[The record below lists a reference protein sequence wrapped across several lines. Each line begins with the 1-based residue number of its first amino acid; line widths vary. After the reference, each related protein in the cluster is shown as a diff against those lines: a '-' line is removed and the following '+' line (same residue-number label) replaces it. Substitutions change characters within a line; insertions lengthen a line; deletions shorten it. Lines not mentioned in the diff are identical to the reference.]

1 MPGGRCQKTD
11 HGAVETTRKIANRQ
25 DKSWAVRID
34 EVHFR
39 YDKGSQEVLRGL
51 DLDIYDNEIL
61 MINGSNGC
69 GKSTLLS
76 LIAGV
81 NKPYRGRI
89 KIKQGKSVGMLP
101 QNPELLF
108 TRRSVR
114 EELVDASDRKKL
126 VDIVRF
132 CKLEHLMD
140 RHPYDLSGGEKQ
152 RLALAKGTS
161 V

>member
-1 MPGGRCQKTD
+1 MDEGDAREADGQKTD

-108 TRRSVR
+108 TRRSG
-114 EELVDASDRKKL
+114 RK
-126 VDIVRF
+126 
-132 CKLEHLMD
+132 
-140 RHPYDLSGGEKQ
+140 
-152 RLALAKGTS
+152 
-161 V
+161 

>member
-1 MPGGRCQKTD
+1 MPAAVQVYLGLDGSDESPVTVTEGRNWLSQFDSKYRESGHEVAPGYVLVDEGDAREADGQKTD

-76 LIAGV
+76 LIAG
-81 NKPYRGRI
+81 
-89 KIKQGKSVGMLP
+89 
-101 QNPELLF
+101 
-108 TRRSVR
+108 
-114 EELVDASDRKKL
+114 
-126 VDIVRF
+126 
-132 CKLEHLMD
+132 
-140 RHPYDLSGGEKQ
+140 
-152 RLALAKGTS
+152 
-161 V
+161 